1 MGDRSVLRG
10 RCHSAWPLS
19 IWVQAMPKKK
29 RTGVVGRC
37 SLPPGY
43 EHYRPPGWVPWAK
56 PIFNQMAGHGHPGY
70 DMMGG
75 PGMMMPKEDDDE
87 QQEDESEEEVSSSSS
102 STGKAKS
109 STKNKT
115 LDWLVIGD
123 DWWWRWMMTLNEN
136 EGLLLGLQGGNK
148 NRLTHNVF
156 QITPINIHNSG
167 PSESLTFQP
176 SQVA

>member
-19 IWVQAMPKKK
+19 IWVQAMPKKR

-70 DMMGG
+70 DMM
-75 PGMMMPKEDDDE
+75 PGMVVPREDDHE
-87 QQEDESEEEVSSSSS
+87 QQEDESEEEASSSSS
-102 STGKAKS
+102 SSGKAKS

-115 LDWLVIGD
+115 LD
-123 DWWWRWMMTLNEN
+123 
-136 EGLLLGLQGGNK
+136 
-148 NRLTHNVF
+148 
-156 QITPINIHNSG
+156 
-167 PSESLTFQP
+167 
-176 SQVA
+176 

>member
-1 MGDRSVLRG
+1 
-10 RCHSAWPLS
+10 
-19 IWVQAMPKKK
+19 
-29 RTGVVGRC
+29 
-37 SLPPGY
+37 
-43 EHYRPPGWVPWAK
+43 
-56 PIFNQMAGHGHPGY
+56 MAGHGHPGY

-123 DWWWRWMMTLNEN
+123 RWWLMVKMNDDIEWEWRVTVGTAGW
-136 EGLLLGLQGGNK
+136 QQK
-148 NRLTHNVF
+148 
-156 QITPINIHNSG
+156 
-167 PSESLTFQP
+167 
-176 SQVA
+176 